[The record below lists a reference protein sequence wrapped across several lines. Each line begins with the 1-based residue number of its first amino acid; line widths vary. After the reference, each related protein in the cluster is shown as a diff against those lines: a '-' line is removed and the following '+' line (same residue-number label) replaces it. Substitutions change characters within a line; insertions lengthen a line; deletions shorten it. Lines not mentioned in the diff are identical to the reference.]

1 MVLKKLS
8 KTMAAAATA
17 AMMIGSPMMAMA
29 ANSPVVP
36 TVEKLVA
43 DGLATATFDEETGAL
58 TSLTVVGNTDD
69 GVLPVDIDGT
79 VVYLVIKGGQW
90 DNAFTSKQGDDVVTV
105 TVDGDQFIVDKG
117 VVMTWVNG
125 IVTYDEAAY
134 FVAAGKVVTAETVAE
149 YQGEWFAIKGG
160 KVDTS
165 VTGPKTFKDAK
176 GNDVTGLFA
185 AGRLIKEFSGFTTDT
200 TGTMYFVEEG
210 VIRTDLSGE
219 VEGKLEDG
227 TVAKATIKNGVV
239 VK

>member
-8 KTMAAAATA
+8 RSVAAVATA
-17 AMMIGSPMMAMA
+17 AMMVSPMMAMA
-29 ANSPVVP
+29 APSPVVP
-36 TVEKLVA
+36 SVQDLV
-43 DGLATATFDEETGAL
+43 DQNKATATFDEETGAL

-69 GVLPVDIDGT
+69 GVLPVKIDNT

-105 TVDGDQFIVDKG
+105 AVDGDQFIVDKG

-134 FVAAGKVVTAETVAE
+134 FVAAGKVVMDETVAE
-149 YQGEWFAIKGG
+149 YNKEWFAIKGG

-165 VTGPKTFKDAK
+165 FTGIKVFQDAN
-176 GNDVTGLFA
+176 GTNVTGLFA
-185 AGRLIKEFSGFTTDT
+185 AGRLISEFSGFTTDT
-200 TGTMYFVEEG
+200 TGTMYFVEKG
-210 VIRTDLSGE
+210 VVRTDLSGE
-219 VEGKLEDG
+219 VEGKLADG